1 MTSIIKSFK
10 KEDTVSDTGDLSSL
24 ARASQWQLIK
34 RKFSKHK
41 LAVFALNML
50 VILYLLAAF
59 SEFFAPY
66 EPNSKRIDYMYSP
79 PHKVRLSFKN
89 GLHSVDL
96 HQEVDYSTL
105 KKVYVEDENRIVPLR
120 FFIKGDDYRLWGL
133 FKCNRHFF
141 GIDTARY
148 FEMYPEL
155 RGDSGKIPAFFLL
168 GSDAYGRDLLSRMI
182 YGCRI
187 SLSVGLL
194 GIFITFCLGLTLGG
208 VSGYLGGKT
217 DLVIQR
223 IIEIKSGFPGLP
235 LFMALAAAMPD
246 DWSPLLTY
254 FSIVSIMSILGWTG
268 LARVVRSKMFA
279 LREEEYAVAA
289 RLLGASHG
297 RIIFRHLLP
306 GFSSHIIVSLT
317 MSIPGMILGETGLS
331 FLGLGLRP
339 PVVSLGVLLQDCMNI
354 QAVAHYPWLLL
365 PAVFVTL
372 IVLSFNFFGDGLRD
386 AADPYAHR

>member
-1 MTSIIKSFK
+1 MGNIFSFFMSSKSFK
-10 KEDTVSDTGDLSSL
+10 DTNDLGSL

-34 RKFSKHK
+34 RKFSRHK

-50 VILYLLAAF
+50 IILYLLAAF
-59 SEFFAPY
+59 CEFFAPY
-66 EPNSKRIDYMYSP
+66 NPNAKKIPYMYSP
-79 PHKVRLSFKN
+79 PHAVKFNFVN
-89 GLHSVDL
+89 GFYTTDL
-96 HQEVDYSTL
+96 HQEVDQSTL
-105 KKVYVEDENRIVPLR
+105 KKVYVENVNRKIPLK
-120 FFIKGDDYRLWGL
+120 FFVKGDSYTLWGL
-133 FKCNRHFF
+133 FHSNRHFF
-141 GIDTARY
+141 GVDTAQY
-148 FEMYPEL
+148 YIMYPEA
-155 RGDSGKIPAFFLL
+155 RAESIVPAFLLL
-168 GSDAYGRDLLSRMI
+168 GGDAYGRDLLSRII

-194 GIFITFCLGLTLGG
+194 GIAITFFLGLTIGG
-208 VSGYLGGKT
+208 ISGYLGGRV
-217 DLVIQR
+217 DIIAQR
-223 IIEIKSGFPGLP
+223 FIELLSGFPGLP

-254 FSIVSIMSILGWTG
+254 FCIVSIMSILGWTG

-279 LREEEYAVAA
+279 LREEEYSVAA
-289 RLLGASHG
+289 RLLGASHS

-306 GFSSHIIVSLT
+306 GFTSHIVVSLT

-365 PAVFVTL
+365 PALFVTL
-372 IVLSFNFFGDGLRD
+372 IVLSFNFLGDGLRD